1 MIMRTGI
8 LGMFLAST
16 SYLVMLTPAQAS
28 IQSSIDIDTA
38 SFTISAKDLQITR
51 DLIPLPPNSAWLELR
66 RNSFRL
72 SPIMGFAGK
81 PIATARRVSFKI
93 DPRHPSLALPKASP
107 PPTTQK
113 AALPVSSVPD
123 PAPLGFLGLG
133 LIALGLARRR
143 KKFEQALP
151 GTEKLPSAKKENNP
165 ILHNSAAAAT
175 W

>member
-1 MIMRTGI
+1 MIMRTGLFGVFLTLTSCLI
-8 LGMFLAST
+8 LI
-16 SYLVMLTPAQAS
+16 TPAQAS

-51 DLIPLPPNSAWLELR
+51 NLIPLPPNSTWLEQR

-143 KKFEQALP
+143 KKLEQALP
-151 GTEKLPSAKKENNP
+151 GAENLPGAGKENNP
-165 ILHNSAAAAT
+165 IPHNSAAAAT